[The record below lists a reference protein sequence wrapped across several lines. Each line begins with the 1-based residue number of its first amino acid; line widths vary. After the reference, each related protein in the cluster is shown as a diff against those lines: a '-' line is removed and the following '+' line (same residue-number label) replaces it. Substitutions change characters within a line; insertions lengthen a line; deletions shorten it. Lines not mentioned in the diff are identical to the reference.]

1 VSDTELLAKLEPG
14 RWGVGAMARRAKARI
29 VAESYASGE
38 TAYPANILAK
48 LVDGCPAH
56 KLDELLRWTWAEQ
69 NRLAPRPDCGS
80 TQSPLGRQRVVAP
93 PLTVELREVT
103 KQTRRIPRCHTSRRD
118 VLGDDAAR
126 TNYGAAADADAGKD
140 NRL

>member
-1 VSDTELLAKLEPG
+1 L
-14 RWGVGAMARRAKARI
+14 I
-29 VAESYASGE
+29 E
-38 TAYPANILAK
+38 TAKIHSIDPQAYLADILAK

-56 KLDELLRWTWAEQ
+56 KLDELLPWTWAEQ

-80 TQSPLGRQRVVAP
+80 TQSPLGRQCVVAP

-103 KQTRRIPRCHTSRRD
+103 KHTRRIPRCHTSRRD